1 MTQEKKER
9 EKTENTETYS
19 VSREEKELVELF
31 KSVKG
36 WASDKDLL
44 HRENVDYQ
52 ILKVN
57 EEIGELN
64 GALARKDAEGIID
77 GIGDGFVTLIIL
89 SHQIGISPKK
99 ALLYAW
105 NEIKDRTGETKNGV
119 FVKDE
124 EKQGEDKQ

>member
-1 MTQEKKER
+1 MEKQKTMKTKKQKETEKER
-9 EKTENTETYS
+9 KSYS

-44 HRENVDYQ
+44 HKENVDYQ

-89 SHQIGISPKK
+89 SHQLGIDPRE

-105 NEIKDRTGETKNGV
+105 NEIKDRTGKTENGV
-119 FVKDE
+119 FVKDKE
-124 EKQGEDKQ
+124 EA

>member
-1 MTQEKKER
+1 MTQKRKQER
-9 EKTENTETYS
+9 EKEENKEAYTVT
-19 VSREEKELVELF
+19 RDEKELVELF
-31 KSVKG
+31 RKVKE
-36 WASDKDLL
+36 WADEKDLL
-44 HRENVDYQ
+44 HKENVDYQ

-64 GALARKDAEGIID
+64 GSLARKDPSGIID

-89 SHQIGISPKK
+89 SHQLGIKPGD

-124 EKQGEDKQ
+124 EAEE